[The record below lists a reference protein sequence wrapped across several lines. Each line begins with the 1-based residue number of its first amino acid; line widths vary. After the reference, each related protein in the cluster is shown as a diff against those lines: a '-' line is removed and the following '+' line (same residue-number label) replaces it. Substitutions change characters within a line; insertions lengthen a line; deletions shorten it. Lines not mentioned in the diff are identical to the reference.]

1 MKKNTRNLL
10 LVLGLVVIL
19 GAAVLILTLT
29 GGQEGEGSSS
39 STASTE
45 LISLISKE
53 EKDLSSVKVT
63 NENGSYTIKVT
74 EQEKESSSSSD
85 ESSETASSEAE
96 PEMEYIYSIDGVDE
110 SVANTDRMETAA
122 AVGLSL
128 NATRNLGEQ
137 ENLDEFGLTEP
148 ASTVEATYRDGSTK
162 KIYIGGSVAG
172 GSGGYY
178 VMVEGDGNV
187 YTASC
192 NDGLFQG
199 SGYYVKTTMFTL
211 EADETTGLIYATHI
225 KLSGTEMPEPI
236 EIEGDDS
243 YVYHLVS
250 PKKAEADSEEV
261 QAIMD
266 GLSSIS
272 ATNVASPDTS
282 EESLKKYGLDEPAGV
297 IEFTVKEQGSFKLSV
312 SAKNEDGTRY
322 ALLDGTKAIFI
333 INDSD
338 VSAWLGRTVLSLQS
352 TLNLMPM
359 IQDIKTMTLTVDGK
373 EYSFRLE
380 REEDPESS
388 TEDKTAYTYK
398 VFNKDN
404 KELDYEENFKHFYRS
419 FITNYIIEDYRDMPE
434 GDPYVTCTY
443 TYFDSDETN
452 SIAFYKVSDRRYCV
466 VEDGDNVKGLID
478 PTYLERA
485 VEYLEL
491 LNNGEEVPE
500 VY

>member
-19 GAAVLILTLT
+19 GAAVLVLALT
-29 GGQEGEGSSS
+29 GGQEEGESSS
-39 STASTE
+39 ASSTE
-45 LISLISKE
+45 LISLISEE
-53 EKDLSSVKVT
+53 EKNLSSVKVT
-63 NENGSYTIKVT
+63 NENGSYIIKIT
-74 EQEKESSSSSD
+74 EQEKESSSSSE
-85 ESSETASSEAE
+85 ESDSSSEAE

-110 SVANTDRMETAA
+110 TVADTDRMESAA

-128 NATRNLGEQ
+128 NATRNLGKQ
-137 ENLDEFGLTEP
+137 EKLDDFGLAEP
-148 ASTVEATYRDGSTK
+148 VSTVEVTYRDGSTK
-162 KIYIGGSVAG
+162 TVYIGGSVAG

-178 VMVEGDGNV
+178 VMVEGDDNV

-211 EADETTGLIYATHI
+211 QADETTGLIYATHL

-261 QAIMD
+261 QAIID
-266 GLSSIS
+266 GLASIS
-272 ATNVASPDTS
+272 ATNVASPDVS

-297 IEFTVKEQGSFKLSV
+297 IEFTVKDQGSYKLSV

-338 VSAWLGRTVLSLQS
+338 VSTWLGRTVLSLQS

-359 IQDIKTMTLTVDGK
+359 IQNIKTMTLTVDGK
-373 EYSFRLE
+373 EYAFRLE

-388 TEDKTAYTYK
+388 TEDSKAYTYK
-398 VFNKDN
+398 VFNKDG

-419 FITNYIIEDYRDMPE
+419 FITNYIIEDYREMPE

>member
-19 GAAVLILTLT
+19 GAAVLVLVLT
-29 GGQEGEGSSS
+29 GGQEEGESS
-39 STASTE
+39 STSSTE
-45 LISLISKE
+45 LISLISEE
-53 EKDLSSVKVT
+53 EKNLSSVKVT
-63 NENGSYTIKVT
+63 NENGSYIIKIT
-74 EQEKESSSSSD
+74 EQEKESSSSSE
-85 ESSETASSEAE
+85 ESGSSSEAE

-110 SVANTDRMETAA
+110 TVANTDRMETAA
-122 AVGLSL
+122 AIGLSL
-128 NATRNLGEQ
+128 NATQNVGAK
-137 ENLDEFGLTEP
+137 ENLDDFGLSEP
-148 ASTVEATYRDGSTK
+148 ASTVEITYRDGSTK
-162 KIYIGGSVAG
+162 TIYIGGSVTG

-178 VMVEGDGNV
+178 VMLEGDENI
-187 YTASC
+187 YTAAC
-192 NDGLFQG
+192 NDGLFQS
-199 SGYYVKTTMFTL
+199 SGYYVKTTMFELT
-211 EADETTGLIYATHI
+211 ADEETGLIYATHL
-225 KLSGTEMPEPI
+225 KLSGTEMPETI
-236 EIEGDDS
+236 EIEGDSS
-243 YVYHLVS
+243 YVYHLIS

-261 QAIMD
+261 QAIID
-266 GLSSIS
+266 GLASIS

-297 IEFTVKEQGSFKLSV
+297 IEFTVKDQGSYKLSV
-312 SAKNEDGTRY
+312 SAANEDGTRY

-338 VSAWLGRTVLSLQS
+338 VSTWLGRTVLSLQS

-359 IQDIKTMTLTVDGK
+359 IQNIKTMTLTVDGK
-373 EYSFRLE
+373 EYAFRLE

-388 TEDKTAYTYK
+388 TEDNKAYTYK
-398 VFNKDN
+398 VFNKDG

-419 FITNYIIEDYRDMPE
+419 FITNYIIEDYREMPE